1 MKIKKIYIEV
11 TYESIIIELF
21 KRSDPLLK
29 QTINWYYYFQKW
41 GTLILSPNGN
51 LEYSKFCPEPAV
63 NAVYF
68 LLASKD

>member
-29 QTINWYYYFQKW
+29 QTIN
-41 GTLILSPNGN
+41 
-51 LEYSKFCPEPAV
+51 
-63 NAVYF
+63 
-68 LLASKD
+68 